1 MNLIRKRGT
10 GGRES
15 FHPGYG
21 GRDEA
26 RVEKVAIC
34 IWLMVR
40 FLSRRPSKMVYI
52 LGTRKDNTQTKLRKT
67 KKAKEFENDDRYQ
80 PRGEHGCAAA
90 ANIAHDNQGWLQGK
104 AM

>member
-1 MNLIRKRGT
+1 MNLIGKRGT

-52 LGTRKDNTQTKLRKT
+52 LGTRKDNTQRKLRQT

-80 PRGEHGCAAA
+80 PRERAWLRRGSKYCA
-90 ANIAHDNQGWLQGK
+90 
-104 AM
+104 